1 MQRPRILRFWHEGLR
16 REHRQRLQ
24 PGHAKLKKVL
34 APFPSKTV
42 VIEDTPARGHLAES
56 PSSILMKLMW
66 LARLAR
72 PDMLQVTAWLADLH
86 HWIVLWC
93 WFLWGWWSCLLY
105 VWRLDSVEW
114 PRHSFPIA
122 WMSKIHNGSWNSG
135 NGHHTLWWWG
145 TTGRIVL
152 WSFQRSVGLLNRED
166 KEATAKVVSAG
177 YSERLRHMKRT
188 HCINLG
194 SHKEELDKE
203 GWHVHQGA
211 S

>member
-1 MQRPRILRFWHEGLR
+1 
-16 REHRQRLQ
+16 
-24 PGHAKLKKVL
+24 
-34 APFPSKTV
+34 
-42 VIEDTPARGHLAES
+42 
-56 PSSILMKLMW
+56 MKLMW
-66 LARLAR
+66 LARLAS

-152 WSFQRSVGLLNRED
+152 WSFQEVGWTADPWGQGGNCEGSVSRLLRATEAREAD
-166 KEATAKVVSAG
+166 SLHQPRQSQGGAWQG
-177 YSERLRHMKRT
+177 RLTFSPR
-188 HCINLG
+188 G
-194 SHKEELDKE
+194 
-203 GWHVHQGA
+203 
-211 S
+211 